1 MNYAVI
7 AIALG
12 FAAVHLFAGKL
23 RFLDAT
29 PRSAYLSAAGGVAV
43 AYVFLHLLPELF
55 SHRETF
61 TEHLGLGRDNAE
73 TVLLSL
79 ALVGLVAFYGVER
92 VMLLHG
98 TDRNARQKGQRGQR
112 GQNEQQGEKRDP
124 DGLFWLHVGSF
135 AVYNLLIGFL
145 LHEQGE
151 TDLRDLALFG
161 SAMAV
166 HFATNDHGMRSHH
179 RHLYDAYGRWV
190 LSLAVLAGALL
201 GFIVKI
207 GPEAI
212 AMLFALLAGGVV
224 LNVLKEELPEERES
238 RFWPFALAA
247 ALYAAVLAAI

>member
-1 MNYAVI
+1 MSITVV

-12 FAAVHLFAGKL
+12 FAAVHLFAGRL
-23 RFLDAT
+23 RFLDST
-29 PRSAYLSAAGGVAV
+29 PRSAYLSAAGGIAV

-55 SHRETF
+55 AHRETF
-61 TEHLGLGRDNAE
+61 TEHLGLGPENAE

-98 TDRNARQKGQRGQR
+98 TARS
-112 GQNEQQGEKRDP
+112 QGGKEGKQDP
-124 DGLFWLHVGSF
+124 DNLFWLHIGSF

-145 LHEQGE
+145 LHEYGE
-151 TDLRDLALFG
+151 ADLRDLTLYA

-166 HFATNDHGMRSHH
+166 HFATNDHGLRSHH
-179 RHLYDAYGRWV
+179 RHLYDAYGSWV
-190 LSLAVLAGALL
+190 LSTAVVVGAFL
-201 GFIVKI
+201 GFAVEI

-212 AMLFALLAGGVV
+212 AMLFALLAGSVV

-247 ALYAAVLAAI
+247 AIYAAVLAAM